1 MFALRM
7 DAALDFA
14 TANGFE
20 RAVSE
25 HIAAHPGTR
34 HVMWIA
40 HPINWIDATGAE
52 AFGRLREQLD
62 DQRIELHLVGIKLP
76 VENLLRLAGHLE
88 ESPRLHLYRTEMDAL
103 RAADALKEAA
113 IEQSLNP
120 A

>member
-1 MFALRM
+1 M

-52 AFGRLREQLD
+52 AFGRLRAQLD

-76 VENLLRLAGHLE
+76 VENLLRAAGHLDD
-88 ESPRLHLYRTEMDAL
+88 SPRLHLYRTEAEGL
-103 RAADALKEAA
+103 RAASRLIPEEPS
-113 IEQSLNP
+113 I
-120 A
+120 